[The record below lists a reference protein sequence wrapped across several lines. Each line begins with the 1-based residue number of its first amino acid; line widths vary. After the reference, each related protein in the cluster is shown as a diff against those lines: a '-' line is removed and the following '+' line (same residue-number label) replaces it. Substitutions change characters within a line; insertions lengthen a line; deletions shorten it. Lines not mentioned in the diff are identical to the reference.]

1 MTTKIALA
9 LVMAVALAAA
19 LVVTGRESVKAT
31 EVFQINL
38 DPATAENVIG
48 EDHTVTATVTDL
60 QGYPPPG
67 MLVTFSVISGPNAG
81 AVGACSVNP
90 GCTTD
95 PTGEVSFTYTSAG
108 EVGRDQIQACF
119 TDAYGD
125 KFCSEIVTKDWVL
138 PPNTPPVAACT
149 ESVNP
154 HGNKIPPAGSTTLPG
169 PRGGQNEDGF
179 YELTSFDA
187 EDGTADIF
195 VTNASGSATFG
206 PFASGS
212 AVKIT
217 EAPLAT
223 PTSRPIGGPNSAVAA
238 HIILDSDAFVF
249 AVDSFGEISPI
260 VSCLVPPPPL

>member
-9 LVMAVALAAA
+9 LVVAFALAAA
-19 LVVTGRESVKAT
+19 LVVTGREVVKANVVVG
-31 EVFQINL
+31 EIEINL
-38 DPATAENVIG
+38 DPVTAENVIG
-48 EDHTVTATVTDL
+48 EDHTVTATLTDSL
-60 QGYPPPG
+60 GYRPPG
-67 MLVTFSVISGPNAG
+67 ILVTFTVIAGPNAG
-81 AVGACSVNP
+81 AVGSFP
-90 GCTTD
+90 TD
-95 PTGEVSFTYTSAG
+95 SNGQVSFTYTGAG
-108 EVGRDQIQACF
+108 GVGTDQIQACF
-119 TDAYGD
+119 TDPLGNVV
-125 KFCSEIVTKDWVL
+125 CSEIATKDWVL
-138 PPNTPPVAACT
+138 PPNTPPEASCT

-154 HGNKIPPAGSTTLPG
+154 HGGKIPPAGSTTLPG

-212 AVKIT
+212 VVKIT
-217 EAPLAT
+217 EDPLAT
-223 PTSRPIGGPNSAVAA
+223 PISKPMGGPNSAVAA

-249 AVDSFGEISPI
+249 AVDSFGEVSPV